1 MDLTVKEVFFLTDNE
16 LLMLI
21 HRVDKLYHEEYHKAV
36 RLEDDSE
43 IRGHGRILRE
53 LDHHDGMTQKALA
66 EHMRIRPQSLTD
78 ALMRIEKLGYIERKR
93 REKDRREVLVTITE
107 SGRERSM
114 MFKRISDEVIC
125 EMFSCLDR
133 EEKER
138 LGELL
143 EKLVKPSQQNGR

>member
-78 ALMRIEKLGYIERKR
+78 ALMRIEKLGIHREEAERKGQ
-93 REKDRREVLVTITE
+93 KG
-107 SGRERSM
+107 SACNHYG
-114 MFKRISDEVIC
+114 KRQGAEHDV
-125 EMFSCLDR
+125 
-133 EEKER
+133 
-138 LGELL
+138 
-143 EKLVKPSQQNGR
+143 